1 MPSRMSGKFLN
12 RKCSMSLSA
21 VCPSVG
27 GSGEERIIVLS
38 GGGRKSRGSDPITL
52 ASVPPSSLPLAFC
65 TQYSCLSCTALRW
78 TSLFWDFYMLPMT
91 TPFTEDGISSD
102 SSLSVPQELLDNILD
117 FLHDDIP
124 TLRTCSL
131 VSHAF
136 LPCSRYHIYSSVNI
150 VHIAE
155 LDDFREQYTG
165 QLYQCQNLAALLEH
179 SPHVAPLVTR
189 FGIHTKSRWIA
200 DIFEDTSLSP
210 IIQSLRNLSHT
221 ELICR
226 RQGLWYEFP
235 VATPRVFLA
244 TLRSVPLKIFICEGI
259 VLQTQ
264 EQFEDLFT
272 AVANPALK
280 HLSLAGDCGAG
291 DTCEPYPPIRPPLD
305 GLPALESLSIAGEA
319 ISSNIAW
326 LFFHQSLYDV
336 RGIRHLSLQIY
347 NGTTSSLLQGLL
359 DEMQGSLESFTLDI
373 ILWRGK
379 LLSSSTSASSH

>member
-1 MPSRMSGKFLN
+1 
-12 RKCSMSLSA
+12 
-21 VCPSVG
+21 
-27 GSGEERIIVLS
+27 
-38 GGGRKSRGSDPITL
+38 
-52 ASVPPSSLPLAFC
+52 
-65 TQYSCLSCTALRW
+65 
-78 TSLFWDFYMLPMT
+78 MLPMT

-117 FLHDDIP
+117 FLHDDIL

-136 LPCSRYHIYSSVNI
+136 LPRSRYHIYSNVFI
-150 VHIAE
+150 VHIAG
-155 LDDFREQYTG
+155 LDLIREQYAG

-179 SPHVAPLVTR
+179 SPHVAPLITR
-189 FGIHTKSRWIA
+189 FGIHASARFIE

-210 IIQSLRNLSHT
+210 IIQSLRNLSHI

-226 RQGLWYEFP
+226 QHEELWDDFS

-244 TLRSVPLKIFICEGI
+244 TLRSVPLKIFICDGI
-259 VLQTQ
+259 VFQTP

-280 HLSLAGDCGAG
+280 HLSLVCYRGAG
-291 DTCEPYPPIRPPLD
+291 DTFEPYPPIRPPLD
-305 GLPALESLSIAGEA
+305 SLPALESLSIAGEA

-336 RGIRHLSLQIY
+336 RGIRHLSLEIY
-347 NGTTSSLLQGLL
+347 DGTTSSLLQRLL
-359 DEMQGSLESFTLDI
+359 NEMQGTLESFTLDVNP
-373 ILWRGK
+373 WPGQ
-379 LLSSSTSASSH
+379 LLSFSTNATSH